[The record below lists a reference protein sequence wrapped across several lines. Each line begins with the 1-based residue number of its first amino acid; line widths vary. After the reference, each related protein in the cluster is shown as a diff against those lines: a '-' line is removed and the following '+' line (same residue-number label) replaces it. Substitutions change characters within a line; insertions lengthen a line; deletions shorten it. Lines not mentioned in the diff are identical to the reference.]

1 MLALKLFLT
10 IAGVL
15 LLAAADAVKMAS
27 EATLLNKSPL
37 LIDKIIA
44 EKLSDKIQLVMVP
57 SDGKF
62 FFANDVF
69 KGIDANPAVQQQ
81 MSGSADPSQQGAH

>member
-1 MLALKLFLT
+1 MS
-10 IAGVL
+10 
-15 LLAAADAVKMAS
+15 S

-81 MSGSADPSQQGAH
+81 MNGGPDPSQQNGH